1 MCCVQTGQGDVRSV
15 GRLTGKYLSP
25 GLLAMPLVW
34 GLLSL
39 ASGSVMEVKGKQAWL
54 GGRILASKGLK
65 GKQGH

>member
-1 MCCVQTGQGDVRSV
+1 
-15 GRLTGKYLSP
+15 
-25 GLLAMPLVW
+25 MPLVW

-54 GGRILASKGLK
+54 GGRIPASKGLK